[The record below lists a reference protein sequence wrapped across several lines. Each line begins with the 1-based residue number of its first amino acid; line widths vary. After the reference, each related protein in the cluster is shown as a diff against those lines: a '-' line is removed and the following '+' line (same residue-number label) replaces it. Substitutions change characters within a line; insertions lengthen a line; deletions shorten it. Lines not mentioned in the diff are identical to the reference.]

1 MISQTLSFLKNP
13 ISLLDFLRFGGCIWD
28 LGLVFNSLSRKSER
42 FGEISSLKLEL
53 GITFRGSLF
62 PFGLHLIDCLILFLC
77 K

>member
-1 MISQTLSFLKNP
+1 M
-13 ISLLDFLRFGGCIWD
+13 
-28 LGLVFNSLSRKSER
+28 FNSLSRKSER